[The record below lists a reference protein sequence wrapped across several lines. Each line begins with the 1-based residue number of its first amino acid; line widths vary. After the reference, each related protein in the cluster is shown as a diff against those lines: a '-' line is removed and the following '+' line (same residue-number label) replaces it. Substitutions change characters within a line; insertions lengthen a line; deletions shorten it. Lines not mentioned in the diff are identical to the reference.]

1 MFIQRWV
8 GAAALCVLC
17 GSVQAADPAS
27 GTLSEAAPELSY
39 TSGPFVASN
48 PSATATGEP
57 VCADPVQP
65 CDDYALTV
73 ELPAGFAAAHP
84 TAEIRISVAWDVAT
98 DDLDAYT
105 YDADGA
111 QVQSSASS
119 ANPEVMV
126 IPVTDGATLYTVR
139 IVPFAVTGSTATTTI
154 QLNVPVAGEE
164 PPTPT
169 PPPASGLPPRFQ
181 VLVSPPELGNDSG
194 EPTLGF
200 NPFTQRVMFIDY
212 VNALRVTMPEEL
224 EPELPVACDAQWEDK
239 SGTITQLNT
248 LDPIMTTDQTT
259 GRTFN
264 SQLSGAN
271 SLFEYSDDDGD
282 TWTPGQI
289 GPPNGGADHQGLIA
303 GPYPE
308 GFPVAGLLYPNA
320 VYYCSQSVAAAFCAR
335 SDDGGQTFG
344 PGVPFKNI
352 DCAAGALHGH
362 PKLAPDGTLYVPDSS
377 QCVAGT
383 GVDGSAEK
391 VVAFVSEDAGT
402 TFSVRPIPQSAG
414 GGSSDPSIGLASDGT
429 AYMCYENADGTT
441 HVAVSKDKGATW
453 INDTNVGA
461 AAGLVATRFPAMV
474 AGDPD
479 RAACAFLGT
488 TTQGSSDSLDFEGVW
503 YGYVATTYDGGLTW
517 HLVNVTPNDP
527 VQGVGGVGPSGV
539 NRNLLDFNDAELDDE
554 GRVLFAYADGCT
566 GACTIDP
573 RANSFAAKGTVVRQ
587 TGGRT
592 LLSAFD
598 EQMRFNESTL
608 MAPAPAC
615 ASAPK
620 SKRTISRTRVV
631 WNAPDN
637 GGSPVTRYDVYRAT
651 AADGAFE
658 QVGSTN
664 GKTDYVDS
672 SADPTVERYFYKIVA
687 TNAQGTAPDSNVIEL
702 PITEDTVV
710 DTCALPGEIIA
721 SDATG
726 DGLGDDFDFEY
737 LAVAEPPEFE
747 GNLVVTMKLA
757 GFTATLPPP
766 DSFYGMLF
774 PLNGQLYIA
783 LDSTTGPASFVYGT
797 YEELPQGLLA
807 FTSAGTLDERSA
819 YSADGTVVMV
829 VPKTIFGDL
838 PPGAPIAGFDARA
851 RVGTSAASSR
861 DTAGPGSYTPRGTS
875 LCGTAGVL
883 LANIAASVTEGA
895 APLDVDFTVSGQAPD
910 GTTLQSWSIDFGD
923 GQSLT
928 DQPFANGQDNAHVV
942 HTYRSAGTY
951 AARASVEDSAGN
963 VSSNTPEQFITV
975 SGNGG
980 GGGGG
985 GGNGDA
991 DAGRF
996 GGALGWSLLLPLAG
1010 LAWRRRRT
1018 TH

>member
-1 MFIQRWV
+1 MSIQRWV

-17 GSVQAADPAS
+17 GSAQAADPAS
-27 GTLSEAAPELSY
+27 GTLSEASPELSY
-39 TSGPFVASN
+39 SSGPFVVSN
-48 PSATATGEP
+48 PSGTATGEAI
-57 VCADPVQP
+57 CAEPAQP
-65 CDDYALTV
+65 CDDYSLTV

-84 TAEIRISVAWDVAT
+84 NAEIKVSVAWDVAS
-98 DDLDAYT
+98 DDLDAYM
-105 YDADGA
+105 YNAEGA
-111 QVQSSASS
+111 LVQSSASS

-126 IPVTDGATLYTVR
+126 FPAADGSSQYTIR
-139 IVPFAVTGSTATTTI
+139 IVPFLASGSTATTTI
-154 QLNVPVAGEE
+154 ELNIPVAGEE

-224 EPELPVACDAQWEDK
+224 DPQLPVACDAQWEDK

-248 LDPIMTTDQTT
+248 LDPILTTDQTT

-271 SLFEYSDDDGD
+271 SLFEYSDDDGES
-282 TWTPGQI
+282 WTPGQI

-308 GFPVAGLLYPNA
+308 GFPTAGLLYPNA
-320 VYYCSQSVAAAFCAR
+320 IYYCSQSVAAAFCAR

-362 PKLAPDGTLYVPDSS
+362 PKIAPDGTLYVPDSS

-383 GVDGSAEK
+383 GVDGSSEK

-414 GGSSDPSIGLASDGT
+414 GGSSDPSIALATDGT
-429 AYMCYENADGTT
+429 AYMCYEHADGTN
-441 HVAVSKDKGATW
+441 HVAVSKDKGLTW
-453 INDTNVGA
+453 INDVDVGA

-503 YGYVATTYDGGLTW
+503 YPYIATTYDGGLTW
-517 HLVNVTPNDP
+517 HLVNVAPNDP
-527 VQGVGGVGPSGV
+527 VQGVGGVGPSGI

-554 GRVLFAYADGCT
+554 GRVLFAYADGCI

-608 MAPAPAC
+608 LSPAPAC
-615 ASAPK
+615 ASAPR
-620 SKRTISRTRVV
+620 SKRTITRTRVA
-631 WNAPDN
+631 WNAPDD
-637 GGSPVTRYDVYRAT
+637 GGSPITRYDVYRAT
-651 AADGAFE
+651 AVDGAFE
-658 QVGSTN
+658 QVGSTA

-672 SADPTVERYFYKIVA
+672 SADPGVERYFYKVVA
-687 TNAQGTAPDSNVIEL
+687 TNAQGTAADSNVIEL

-710 DTCALPGEIIA
+710 DTCTLPGEIIA
-721 SDATG
+721 QDAVG

-737 LAVAEPPEFE
+737 IAVAEPREFE
-747 GNLVVTMKLA
+747 GNLVVTMKIA

-774 PLNGQLYIA
+774 PLNGQRYIA

-807 FTSAGTLDERSA
+807 FTPEGSLDERSA

-829 VPKTIFGDL
+829 VPNSVFGDL
-838 PPGAPIAGFDARA
+838 APGTPISGFDTRA
-851 RVGTSAASSR
+851 RVGTSAATSR
-861 DTAGPGSYTPRGTS
+861 DTAGPGTYFVRGTS
-875 LCGTAGVL
+875 QCGAAGIL
-883 LANIAASVTEGA
+883 LANIAASVSEGA

-910 GTTLQSWSIDFGD
+910 GATLQSWSIDFGD
-923 GQSLT
+923 GQGLT
-928 DQPFANGQDNAHVV
+928 GQSFANGQDNAHVV
-942 HTYRSAGTY
+942 HRYRSAGTY
-951 AARASVEDSAGN
+951 AARAAVKDSNGN

-985 GGNGDA
+985 NGEA

-1018 TH
+1018 MR

>member
-1 MFIQRWV
+1 V
-8 GAAALCVLC
+8 H
-17 GSVQAADPAS
+17 AADPAS
-27 GTLSEAAPELSY
+27 GTLSEASPELTY
-39 TSGPFVASN
+39 TSGPFVVSN

-57 VCADPVQP
+57 LCAEPAQP
-65 CDDYALTV
+65 CDNYALTV

-84 TAEIRISVAWDVAT
+84 NAEIKVSVAWDVAS
-98 DDLDAYT
+98 DDLDAYM
-105 YDADGA
+105 YGADGA
-111 QVQSSASS
+111 EVQNSASS

-126 IPVTDGATLYTVR
+126 LLATDGTNQYTIR

-154 QLNVPVAGEE
+154 QLNVPVPGEE

-181 VLVSPPELGNDSG
+181 VLPSPSAPDNNLGNDSG

-212 VNALRVTMPEEL
+212 VNALRVTMPEDL
-224 EPELPVACDAQWEDK
+224 DPQLPVACDAQWEDK

-271 SLFEYSDDDGD
+271 SLFEYSDDDGES
-282 TWTPGQI
+282 WTPGQI
-289 GPPNGGADHQGLIA
+289 GTPNGGADHQGVVA

-308 GFPVAGLLYPNA
+308 GFPTAGLLYPNA

-344 PGVPFKNI
+344 PGVPFKNT

-362 PKLAPDGTLYVPDSS
+362 PKVAPDGTLYIPDSS
-377 QCVAGT
+377 QCIASLGT
-383 GVDGSAEK
+383 DGSAEK

-402 TFSVRPIPQSAG
+402 TFTVRPIPQSTGG
-414 GGSSDPSIGLASDGT
+414 GGSGSDPSIGVATDGT
-429 AYMCYENADGTT
+429 AYMCYENGDGTA
-441 HVAVSKDKGATW
+441 HVAVSQDKGQTW
-453 INDTNVGA
+453 INDFDVGA

-488 TTQGSSDSLDFEGVW
+488 TTQGPSDSLAFDGVW
-503 YGYVATTYDGGLTW
+503 YGYVATTYDGGLSW

-554 GRVLFAYADGCT
+554 GRVLFAYADGCV

-573 RANSFAAKGTVVRQ
+573 RANSFAAKGTIVRQ

-592 LLSAFD
+592 LFSAFD
-598 EQMRFNESTL
+598 EQMRFNEENLLS
-608 MAPAPAC
+608 PAAAC
-615 ASAPK
+615 ASATK
-620 SKRTISRTRVV
+620 SKRTITRTRVA
-631 WNAPDN
+631 WNAPDD
-637 GGSPVTRYDVYRAT
+637 GGSPVTRYDVLRAT
-651 AADGAFE
+651 AADGTFE
-658 QVGSTN
+658 MVGSTS
-664 GKTDYVDS
+664 GKTEYIDS
-672 SADPTVERYFYKIVA
+672 STKPDVERYFYKIVA
-687 TNAQGTAPDSNVIEL
+687 TNAQGTAPESNVVEL

-710 DTCALPGEIIA
+710 DTCALPGEVIA
-721 SDATG
+721 NDAVG

-737 LAVAEPPEFE
+737 IAVAEPPEFE
-747 GNLVVTMKLA
+747 GNLVVTMKLVA
-757 GFTATLPPP
+757 FTATLPPP

-774 PLNGQLYIA
+774 PLNGQRYIA

-807 FTSAGTLDERSA
+807 FTSEGSLDERSA
-819 YSADGTVVMV
+819 YAADGTVVMV
-829 VPKTIFGDL
+829 VPKTVFGDL
-838 PPGAPIAGFDARA
+838 APGTPIAGFDARA
-851 RVGTSAASSR
+851 RVGTSAATSR
-861 DTAGPGSYTPRGTS
+861 DVAGPGSYTVRGTS
-875 LCGTAGVL
+875 LCGTAGIL
-883 LANIAASVTEGA
+883 LADIAASVNEGP
-895 APLDVDFTVSGQAPD
+895 APLEVDFTVSGQAPD
-910 GTTLQSWSIDFGD
+910 GATLQSWSIDFGD
-923 GQSLT
+923 GQSLN
-928 DQPFANGQDNAHVV
+928 DQPFADGQDNAHIV
-942 HTYRSAGTY
+942 HTYGGAGTY
-951 AARASVEDSAGN
+951 AARALVKDSDGN

-975 SGNGG
+975 AGG
-980 GGGGG
+980 GGGGTG
-985 GGNGDA
+985 GGDE

-996 GGALGWSLLLPLAG
+996 GGGALGLGLLLPLAG
-1010 LAWRRRRT
+1010 LAWSRRRRMK
-1018 TH
+1018 